1 MGGYPSQPTPD
12 QVQALLQAPN
22 TPGGAAGP
30 VGPPTPISPFR
41 AAIAPFDNPQQGG
54 GNIWDRLMANVGQG
68 KMPTMPGTTIGA
80 PAGAPGAAGLGLG
93 AAPQPPPMLPQTQM
107 PRPPGIPGLAQ
118 TVAGPGAAPA
128 GGNNAL
134 LAQYM
139 ALQQLMRGA

>member
-1 MGGYPSQPTPD
+1 MGGYPGQPTPD

-22 TPGGAAGP
+22 TPGGTAGP
-30 VGPPTPISPFR
+30 VGPPTPISPLR
-41 AAIAPFDNPQQGG
+41 AAFAPFDTP
-54 GNIWDRLMANVGQG
+54 GNNMWDRLMGNVGQG

-80 PAGAPGAAGLGLG
+80 PAGGSP
-93 AAPQPPPMLPQTQM
+93 PQPPPPFVPQGQM
-107 PRPPGIPGLAQ
+107 PRPPGIPALQQPPFAP
-118 TVAGPGAAPA
+118 AAAPA